1 MTYVQQPQVS
11 VYAQQS
17 DYGKMAGQQFFKHE
31 NGKKHYVPGNS
42 DEEDTSRE
50 SLPYT
55 VLTTHRDYEER
66 EYPSA
71 KFACVKADIDNSKDP
86 FAGLEKMDPMELMR
100 SKKRPSSYMFKE
112 LYKYISGVNKEYQEL
127 EMTRPVSTH
136 HSIKK
141 ENFNGGDVEV
151 QEMCFYIPAEHQA
164 NPPQPIE
171 ISPVYIHQRPTMR
184 VFVRRFGGWAMTAD
198 SWSQQRQQLENDL
211 QGVPHHDR
219 EYYTNGYNSPWDT
232 TNRRNEVWIQSLEA
246 GVPVIAAVTADEE
259 DQDEGLQEEDVSL
272 DVVPVDLSE

>member
-11 VYAQQS
+11 VYA
-17 DYGKMAGQQFFKHE
+17 QQFFKHE

-100 SKKRPSSYMFKE
+100 SRRYKKRPSSYMFKE

-141 ENFNGGDVEV
+141 ENFN
-151 QEMCFYIPAEHQA
+151 
-164 NPPQPIE
+164 
-171 ISPVYIHQRPTMR
+171 S
-184 VFVRRFGGWAMTAD
+184 
-198 SWSQQRQQLENDL
+198 
-211 QGVPHHDR
+211 
-219 EYYTNGYNSPWDT
+219 
-232 TNRRNEVWIQSLEA
+232 
-246 GVPVIAAVTADEE
+246 
-259 DQDEGLQEEDVSL
+259 
-272 DVVPVDLSE
+272 